1 MDNRKILFGW
11 DKNHQKKAI
20 AQIESDKQ
28 NVNRTDAD
36 QSIYAF
42 QGGQA
47 VFEFVGGDLT
57 KVSYDFRNKV
67 LKGDYASLTYV
78 NRIRD
83 WKLGEGTVVY
93 HLDRNGDRDAMVDP
107 YTGMA
112 YVLEAKTDAKGNHV
126 ADRVLV
132 WPVNLAEDEYGNVI
146 SRDKITTSR
155 IATVGENADGYEEHE
170 VLDVTNHSGKEIPEE
185 NRPSYDHT
193 ESGSITGTWKSGNGE
208 ESHQETTQNTNQQ
221 GQNLNGEVVLNG
233 NNGDF
238 LKTMDPVYDEHGL
251 VLYYQRSNEIYEK
264 GTNLYDRNGDFV
276 RHKNS
281 DFLEE
286 YNKAADTL
294 LEHTDL
300 YDGKEDQETQTQTR
314 LYHRKGESYI
324 LENTWF
330 TSDKTPNDPF
340 HTEET
345 AGQADLLKRLPAG
358 TYILEELSV
367 PKGSGY
373 VKAMTKAVTVGETK

>member
-1 MDNRKILFGW
+1 MDP
-11 DKNHQKKAI
+11 
-20 AQIESDKQ
+20 
-28 NVNRTDAD
+28 
-36 QSIYAF
+36 SIYAF

-57 KVSYDFRNKV
+57 KVSFDTKNKV
-67 LKGDYASLTYV
+67 LKGDYAALTYV

-155 IATVGENADGYEEHE
+155 IATVGENQDGYNEDQMLE
-170 VLDVTNHSGKEIPEE
+170 VTNHSGHAIPDSEK
-185 NRPSYDHT
+185 PSYTHT

-251 VLYYQRSNEIYEK
+251 VLYYQRSNETYEK

-276 RHKNS
+276 RHKDS
-281 DFLEE
+281 DLLEE

-294 LEHTDL
+294 LDHTDL
-300 YDGKEDQETQTQTR
+300 YDGKRRSGNSDTDQAVSPER
-314 LYHRKGESYI
+314 RKLYPGKYLVH
-324 LENTWF
+324 L
-330 TSDKTPNDPF
+330 
-340 HTEET
+340 
-345 AGQADLLKRLPAG
+345 
-358 TYILEELSV
+358 
-367 PKGSGY
+367 
-373 VKAMTKAVTVGETK
+373 